1 MSFNIYVGST
11 GYDLDSDTQT
21 NLGYMPDFSNINYR
35 VTTYLP
41 GEFLVNVLKNVGYD
55 TSNNTPIQLSNGHSF
70 SLYDVPVDIGMNK
83 CDLSANFTDSDGAAD
98 IVVDA
103 EHSIPFEKSN
113 ALVASVIPK
122 VFGSQFP
129 FTQGIDHNV
138 RNFVPES
145 TLTKYSKFSL
155 KNYGFYSQHDQ
166 QTISLQGLIR
176 SKYSLKDEVLDATD
190 SSEQQGHRVIDA
202 LYNNFTDWTNYWD
215 ITNGI
220 AKLNTLPDAINLQF
234 VLRLSL
240 SYQNVNMKSD
250 PNFMTTFD
258 EVDYDKRVLILYN
271 FVFVPDLYP
280 QPLPVATGT
289 AWTSSSTLASNNY
302 VMSGNSSYLVSS
314 DSSNIYY
321 EDSTTGTTQT
331 IAFDSADTVEISG
344 DGNTLIVG
352 DSTQGVL
359 KIYRNTSGTMTLARN
374 IPTNFSDV
382 SISNNGSIIGIGNK
396 NTGIVTIL
404 HDENTR
410 YKSYFLKQYTG
421 SIDIKVEVSGTGS
434 EATILQTTEK
444 SNGTA
449 IVNNVYNLTYD
460 GQSWT
465 EMPRKPGL
473 ITTSGDD
480 TYGMDMSAST
490 GLFAYNRQSVDVRTD
505 PATITRYVEVYSQ
518 FSKLP
523 TIYGSGGDSTFGKV
537 INLCANANRIAIA
550 GDNDTKI
557 FDYDGTQWNQLGG
570 SLPTGTNIVLSDD
583 GGTILV
589 DDELFSLN

>member
-11 GYDLDSDTQT
+11 GYDIDTDTQT
-21 NLGYMPDFSNINYR
+21 NLGYAPDFTDINYR

-41 GEFLVNVLKNVGYD
+41 GEFLVNVLRNVGYD
-55 TSNNTPIQLSNGHSF
+55 TSNNTPIQLSNGYSF
-70 SLYDVPVDIGMNK
+70 NLYDVPVDIGMNR
-83 CDLSANFTDSDGAAD
+83 CDLSTNFTDSDTDD

-103 EHSIPFEKSN
+103 EHSIPFNKSN

-145 TLTKYSKFSL
+145 TLKKYSKFSL
-155 KNYGFYSQHDQ
+155 KNYGFYSNQDQ

-176 SKYSLKDEVLDATD
+176 SKYSLKDEVLDADD

-202 LYNNFTDWTNYWD
+202 LYNNFTDWTNYWTISD
-215 ITNGI
+215 GI

-258 EVDYDKRVLILYN
+258 EVDYDRRVLILYN
-271 FVFVPDLYP
+271 FVFVPDMYP

-289 AWTSSSTLASNNY
+289 AWTSSSTLTPSNY
-302 VMSGNSSYLVSS
+302 VMSGNSSYLVSN
-314 DSSNIYY
+314 DSNNIYY
-321 EDSTTGTTQT
+321 EDSSTGTTQT
-331 IAFDSADTVEISG
+331 IEFSGADTIEISG

-352 DSTQGVL
+352 DSTEGTL
-359 KIYRNTSGTMTLARN
+359 KIYRNTSGTMTLTRN

-382 SISNNGSIIGIGNK
+382 SISDNGSIIAIGNK

-404 HDENTR
+404 HDENAK

-421 SIDIKVEVSGTGS
+421 TKDIKVEISASGS

-444 SNGTA
+444 SGGTA
-449 IVNNVYNLTYD
+449 FVNNIYNLSYD

-473 ITTSGDD
+473 ITTADDD

-518 FSKLP
+518 FSQLP
-523 TIYGSGGDSTFGKV
+523 TIYGEPGDSTFGK
-537 INLCANANRIAIA
+537 IIRLGTNSNRIAIA

-557 FDYDGTQWNQLGG
+557 FDYDGTQWTQLGD

-583 GGTILV
+583 GGTILI
-589 DDELFSLN
+589 DNELFSLN